1 MPKSFEEISK
11 SNANSGGK
19 TDANLANDS
28 NHLGGIPAED
38 YATKEWVRNYHDG
51 KESALKKYVDG
62 RDTAVLNEAKEYA
75 NTLVRNQDFS
85 NFAEL
90 DDLQTL
96 NTNLTDK
103 INTDIANQQAYT
115 DQKTQA
121 IVDDV
126 NANFEDVGDAID
138 QLNENVENLF
148 QSVSDGKEQIAEAI
162 TDKGVA
168 TSATDSYSTMATN
181 IRNINSSDGG
191 YIPEGYIDTSDATA
205 TASDILLGQT
215 AYGRGQK
222 IYGTNTGNYVP
233 SGPTIGTDTSDAT
246 ASASD
251 IMYGKTAYVGGTK
264 ITGTLQNVAVEEIF
278 ALSDDSM
285 YQENIIDGY
294 LNQSHNPSLPENAK
308 IDVMGLFTITDGEIA
323 GLSSDQN
330 RIIDFI
336 RVNIDG
342 VVNRF
347 LRARLIDNTNI
358 ITRISGTTDTPTEK
372 TLFSFEELGLDTE
385 ADIEHIFIGIN
396 GFQGRQSHF
405 GLCVKQGS
413 KMHIFDYNASTNWI
427 GKDPRDNAEY
437 VGHWET
443 EFLNSETGDS
453 DLIAR
458 SPDGKLGLQ
467 NTGAPAN
474 QNPNVFAVLCST
486 SVKYYHYYFITLVEA
501 NTYTEN
507 DEKKGRVYKH
517 YSNNFYGVMGSSAF
531 AKVCKFSPNDNY
543 IMGSRESVN
552 TGYWQYSA
560 SFFIAAIE
568 KSNYGFK
575 SVQVTGNNSISPI
588 AIFDNDTK
596 CMAGGKLYSIGVIDN
611 TITLTELNS
620 VQLAS
625 NNARNAFV
633 TLDNQ
638 YYIEDNVH
646 YNALGGMSN
655 RDLKVYKLN
664 QTTTEAWTAIQT
676 LTCGANDNDVVKFNV
691 IGNKG
696 FAGNGGRLYRYIQGL
711 DTEKLVA
718 IKYKNSYWYPT
729 LATTLSAGQSDVR
742 EGKTFIGYMGY
753 PEIGTMEVSE

>member
-28 NHLGGIPAED
+28 NHLGGIPAEN

-51 KESALKKYVDG
+51 KESALTEYVNS
-62 RDTAVLNEAKEYA
+62 RDTAILNEAKEYA

-85 NFAEL
+85 DFAGI
-90 DDLQTL
+90 DDLQAL
-96 NTNLTDK
+96 NTNLTNK
-103 INTDIANQQAYT
+103 INTDIAGQQAYT

-138 QLNENVENLF
+138 QLNDNVENLF

-181 IRNINSSDGG
+181 IRNINSSGG
-191 YIPEGYIDTSDATA
+191 GDIPEGYIDTSDATA
-205 TASDILLGQT
+205 IASDILLGQT
-215 AYGRGQK
+215 AYARGQK
-222 IYGTNTGNYVP
+222 IYGTNTGHYVP

-285 YQENIIDGY
+285 YQENMIDGY
-294 LNQSHNPSLPENAK
+294 LNQSHNPSLPEDAQ
-308 IDVMGLFTITDGEIA
+308 IDVIGLFTITDGEIT

-336 RVNIDG
+336 RVTIDG

-358 ITRISGTTDTPTEK
+358 ITRISGTTDEPTEK

-385 ADIEHIFIGIN
+385 ADIEHIFVGIN

-405 GLCVKQGS
+405 GLCVLQGS

-427 GKDPRDNAEY
+427 GKDPRDNTEY

-443 EFLNSETGDS
+443 EFLNSETGNS
-453 DLIAR
+453 DLINR

-486 SVKYYHYYFITLVEA
+486 SVRFYNYYFITLVEA

-517 YSNNFYGVMGSSAF
+517 YSSNFDGVIGSGAF
-531 AKVCKFSPNDNY
+531 AKICKFSPNDNY
-543 IMGSRESVN
+543 IMGCREAVTS
-552 TGYWQYSA
+552 GYWQYSA

-575 SVQVTGNNSISPI
+575 SAQVVGNDSLSPI
-588 AIFDNDTK
+588 VIFDNDTK
-596 CMAGGKLYSIGVIDN
+596 CMAGGKLYSIGLNNDVPA
-611 TITLTELNS
+611 LTELNS

-633 TLDNQ
+633 TIDNQ
-638 YYIEDNVH
+638 YYIEDTSSVIN
-646 YNALGGMSN
+646 
-655 RDLKVYKLN
+655 VYKINSNAETAWEPL
-664 QTTTEAWTAIQT
+664 QTFTGLSRSNDTA
-676 LTCGANDNDVVKFNV
+676 KFNV

-696 FAGNGGRLYRYIQGL
+696 YAGNGSKLYRYIQGL

-729 LATTLSAGQSDVR
+729 LATTLSARQSDIR